1 MISQVIKP
9 GDDSGFSDPVLNGQN
24 LYWVG
29 NAKMTKIMNMAGV
42 ASATEDLLPRD
53 VILKTDLKYPY
64 NRVCFVESLQKKQHY
79 RKMA

>member
-1 MISQVIKP
+1 MISQVIKL

-42 ASATEDLLPRD
+42 ASATDDLLPRD
-53 VILKTDLKYPY
+53 VILK
-64 NRVCFVESLQKKQHY
+64 VII
-79 RKMA
+79 